1 MVLHVCKCLHIKSNK
16 LLSYKGSIQ
25 AFDDKN
31 SGKYFSQIF
40 SLLSFVIQGSKYEV
54 TTTKTSTRHR
64 RPERSEMNDF
74 VNISWTLGGVNS
86 AGSLLYLYLRC
97 EVWGVRCECYISPYK
112 ICIRCRPCQIW
123 LDTPWNWSRNFMIQR
138 ITFRNVLKSQ
148 IQKNLLWLADYLD
161 TMCRRSDLS
170 SWTTIDGQDLICS
183 NSLQAVK
190 CNYIEPFTLTLILS
204 LAFTFKLAL
213 TLTLTHTL
221 THFLKLT
228 LTHTLTFSW
237 HSLTLSH
244 TLPHT
249 LSHSPHTHSHSH
261 SHTVWPGSSC
271 SKTLNV
277 MISQLKTWSAGG
289 TARVK

>member
-64 RPERSEMNDF
+64 RAERSEMNDF
-74 VNISWTLGGVNS
+74 VHISWTPAGVNS

-97 EVWGVRCECYISPYK
+97 EVWGVSVTYLHIKSVSGAGLVKYDLILHEIDPVILWFRELHSEMFSNLKYK
-112 ICIRCRPCQIW
+112 
-123 LDTPWNWSRNFMIQR
+123 
-138 ITFRNVLKSQ
+138 
-148 IQKNLLWLADYLD
+148 KNQLWLADYLD